1 MLTGERGTAVVAV
14 GFVTAIAIAA
24 VLLFT
29 GTGESADLNWKTGAA
44 VPGVLSPGATVV
56 DDAIP
61 VEVVPDVQAWTGSEL
76 LTFGTRGSRNVG
88 ALYEPSTGRWRAMS
102 AVPFGTALQGPAAV
116 WTGKFWVVVGVL
128 CRSARPPCD
137 GTVAAAA
144 YEPDTD
150 SWTAID
156 ANPQPAA
163 GNGRGHAPVIGR
175 GIGMLGSDAAF
186 VLDGQYY
193 AFRPDSWDW
202 DWLPAPPPS
211 DGVACSVDRDVV
223 VADVESSTVSVLEP
237 GATAWD
243 VERTRDRA
251 IESATAATV
260 CTDASLVAF
269 APDLRS
275 VAAFDVAARR
285 WSAIA
290 PPPFPVTGPLVGAFT
305 GKIALFYRPVETV
318 TYGPQ
323 SAAWRPAPPG
333 ITAPPDRVAW
343 TDEGYGLFVVD
354 DRTLVAYNAGV

>member
-1 MLTGERGTAVVAV
+1 
-14 GFVTAIAIAA
+14 
-24 VLLFT
+24 
-29 GTGESADLNWKTGAA
+29 
-44 VPGVLSPGATVV
+44 
-56 DDAIP
+56 
-61 VEVVPDVQAWTGSEL
+61 
-76 LTFGTRGSRNVG
+76 
-88 ALYEPSTGRWRAMS
+88 
-102 AVPFGTALQGPAAV
+102 
-116 WTGKFWVVVGVL
+116 
-128 CRSARPPCD
+128 
-137 GTVAAAA
+137 
-144 YEPDTD
+144 
-150 SWTAID
+150 
-156 ANPQPAA
+156 
-163 GNGRGHAPVIGR
+163 
-175 GIGMLGSDAAF
+175 MLGSDAAF

-290 PPPFPVTGPLVGAFT
+290 PPPFPATGPLVGLFT

-318 TYGPQ
+318 DLR
-323 SAAWRPAPPG
+323 SAER
-333 ITAPPDRVAW
+333 RVA
-343 TDEGYGLFVVD
+343 YGATRHHRATGPGGVD
-354 DRTLVAYNAGV
+354 RRGLRTVRGRRPHARRLQRGV